1 MSEERDLEIA
11 KEYRSRGGVGRLM
24 EDGET
29 ISRDEGLD
37 PPEADQY
44 WEEFI
49 TPRVDAGDHY
59 GIFQHLR

>member
-1 MSEERDLEIA
+1 
-11 KEYRSRGGVGRLM
+11 M

-49 TPRVDAGDHY
+49 TPRVDAGDHH